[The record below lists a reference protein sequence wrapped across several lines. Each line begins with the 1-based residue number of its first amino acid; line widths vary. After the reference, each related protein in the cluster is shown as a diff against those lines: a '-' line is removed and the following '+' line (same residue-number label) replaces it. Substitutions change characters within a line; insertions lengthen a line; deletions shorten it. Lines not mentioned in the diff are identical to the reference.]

1 MRRITDGIRPRRDEE
16 IHRSRRIAAAAEQRH
31 AQARQ
36 TAIATQGILR

>member
-1 MRRITDGIRPRRDEE
+1 MRRITSRIRPGRDEE
-16 IHRSRRIAAAAEQRH
+16 IHRTRRVAAAAEQRH